1 MNRSIAPALAL
12 LVAAGCGAIGVRP
25 RYSLGED
32 LRSETAQPG
41 EAAIVLLDRCRLRL
55 IGLPQA
61 PATQLD
67 CHRAVAITRS
77 EGLPAAEVT
86 LEVPRGKLV
95 QITARTLLPDGRSIL
110 VEASAVHELLLE
122 QTGGPG
128 GQSRRAF
135 VFAFPA
141 VEVGAIVEHHFTVHD
156 DGWWF
161 RYRHRLDDT
170 LPVRRASFEVD
181 VASTLRIDHTRRGFG
196 AAEIVARGE
205 ERRYRWERAGAPA
218 YRPEPLGFDRA
229 FGMPTVELALAEVR
243 LPLGQERSAEV
254 FQASWPDAL
263 GPLWRAVADAAAV
276 GRAQVAPM
284 SAPQHEAEVA
294 RIWSAV
300 QRGIFDRAGVWSPRG
315 GRRSASEIIES
326 RYGASDERAL
336 VMLGAIRRAGLDAAL
351 GLVPSPALPDLNHEI
366 FSLSGEE
373 HWLVIVSRGRGEPLV
388 LDPACLACVPGEI
401 APEHRG
407 RRGVWVRPE
416 DPGGVSRG
424 VAAELFTL
432 PSGPAIGLVLAQS
445 LRVGDAGLL
454 LERGVLRLLGARAA
468 GIRSLLL
475 DDRSRASQ
483 AMAGQVGLSSHP
495 RDALEELGDGGLSLA
510 MSARPRPGA
519 TRAGR
524 WLAAPLSALLPT
536 GEIARLEAQRRG
548 PVRFDE
554 PPGFVHRAEL
564 ALDPG
569 WRWQGVPARREVETR
584 LGRYRLEVREDGG
597 VLIVEEELRVHPA
610 TVDPPEYGELLR
622 LVDQVRAARRQRLVA
637 VGASDPAGSEPREP
651 S

>member
-1 MNRSIAPALAL
+1 MKRLLAL
-12 LVAAGCGAIGVRP
+12 PLFFAAGCASIGVRP

-55 IGLPQA
+55 IGLPQE

-86 LEVPRGKLV
+86 LEVPRGRLV
-95 QITARTLLPDGRSIL
+95 QITARTLLPDGRSVL
-110 VEASAVHELLLE
+110 VEESAVHELLLE
-122 QTGGPG
+122 QAGGPG
-128 GQSRRAF
+128 GRSRRAF

-141 VEVGAIVEHHFTVHD
+141 VEVGAIVEHHFTVRD

-181 VASTLRIDHTRRGFG
+181 VASTLRIDHTSRGFG
-196 AAEIVARGE
+196 APEIVARGE
-205 ERRYRWERAGAPA
+205 ERRYRWEKVGAPA
-218 YRPEPLGFDRA
+218 YRSEPLGFDRA
-229 FGMPTVELALAEVR
+229 LGMPTVELALAEVR
-243 LPLGQERSAEV
+243 LPLAQERSVEV

-263 GPLWRAVADAAAV
+263 EPLWRAVADAAAV
-276 GRAQVAPM
+276 GRARVGPM
-284 SAPQHEAEVA
+284 SEPQQELEVA

-315 GRRSASEIIES
+315 GRRSASDIIES

-351 GLVPSPALPDLNHEI
+351 GLVPSSALPDLNQEI
-366 FSLSGEE
+366 FSPSGEE
-373 HWLVIVSRGRGEPLV
+373 HWLVIVSRGQGEPLV
-388 LDPACLACVPGEI
+388 LDPACAGCVPGQI
-401 APEHRG
+401 APAHRG
-407 RRGVWVRPE
+407 RRGVLVRPQ
-416 DPGGVSRG
+416 DSGGVSSG
-424 VAAELFTL
+424 VATELFTL
-432 PSGPAIGLVLAQS
+432 PNGPAIGLELAQS

-454 LERGVLRLLGARAA
+454 LEHGVLRLLGARAA

-483 AMAGQVGLSSHP
+483 AMVGQAGLLPSP
-495 RDALEELGDGGLSLA
+495 RDALEELRGGGLSLT
-510 MSARPRPGA
+510 MSPRARPGV

-524 WLAAPLSALLPT
+524 RLAASISALLPT
-536 GEIARLEAQRRG
+536 GEIARLEAERRG

-554 PPGFVHRAEL
+554 PPGFMHRAEL

-569 WRWQGVPARREVETR
+569 WRWEAVPARREVDTR
-584 LGRYRLEVREDGG
+584 LGLYRLEVRQEGG
-597 VLIVEEELRVHPA
+597 GLIVEEELRVHPA
-610 TVDPPEYGELLR
+610 TVVPSEYGELLR

-637 VGASDPAGSEPREP
+637 ARAADRAGNRPQMP
-651 S
+651 MP